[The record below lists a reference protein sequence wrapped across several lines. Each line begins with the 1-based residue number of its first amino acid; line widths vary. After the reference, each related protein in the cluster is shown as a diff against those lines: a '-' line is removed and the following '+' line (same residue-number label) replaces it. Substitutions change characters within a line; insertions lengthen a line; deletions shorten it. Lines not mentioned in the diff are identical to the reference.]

1 MPLNFADDGYDLA
14 HNRCIIP
21 RDRGESLIVRKQP
34 YAAAVVM
41 EFLNGGFFVIQ
52 QRSNK
57 IARFGSG
64 LGTYDYPVAIQNG
77 SVLHG
82 LTYDL
87 EHIELALAHDVIGER
102 VIGVYVF
109 FRGNG
114 CARCDSPDDGN
125 IAHARRRLR
134 QNLILHRFYGSFA
147 PRLGLFLH
155 GELAKVYRTGLIW
168 IATKETFLLE
178 LI

>member
-1 MPLNFADDGYDLA
+1 LLIAPAYSRALLFFFQAEDGIRDRNVTGVQTCALPIFPGDNATIMGKVVSVPLDFADDGYDLA

-109 FRGNG
+109 FRGN
-114 CARCDSPDDGN
+114 
-125 IAHARRRLR
+125 
-134 QNLILHRFYGSFA
+134 
-147 PRLGLFLH
+147 
-155 GELAKVYRTGLIW
+155 
-168 IATKETFLLE
+168 
-178 LI
+178 